1 MSMVCGTANAVS
13 TARQLDND
21 RSLNL
26 GSKIKDELS
35 LLERRV
41 GKTYR
46 AHLVMAKRLQ
56 RRDRYWT
63 FALICLSVTSTLS
76 SVALLTDST
85 IYGANGATR
94 WTLMGVGTLAVSL
107 VLANADYRTRS
118 EEAFRA
124 YRQLQRLWARL
135 DYQSQQLVRRSSRK
149 KCALEGDAS
158 YQGLLDSMP
167 NHSPSDYYSSV
178 RIFTKGDAPY
188 DKNNAEHEVMSRSDV
203 TSARA
208 QQIASAAGTGVPLL
222 ISGLSVLSLAPV
234 IVFFTNA

>member
-1 MSMVCGTANAVS
+1 MSE
-13 TARQLDND
+13 
-21 RSLNL
+21 
-26 GSKIKDELS
+26 KIEDELS
-35 LLERRV
+35 QLERRV

-76 SVALLTDST
+76 AVALLTDSS
-85 IYGANGATR
+85 IYGAEGATL

-118 EEAFRA
+118 EDAFRA

-135 DYQSQQLVRRSSRK
+135 AYQSQQLVRRNGRRK
-149 KCALEGDAS
+149 HAIEGDAS

-178 RIFTKGDAPY
+178 RLFTKAAAPY
-188 DKNNAEHEVMSRSDV
+188 DKGNAEHELMSRSKV
-203 TSARA
+203 ASARA
-208 QQIASAAGTGVPLL
+208 QQLASAAGTAVPLL
-222 ISGLSVLSLAPV
+222 ISGVSALSLSPV
-234 IVFFTNA
+234 IVFFTNG